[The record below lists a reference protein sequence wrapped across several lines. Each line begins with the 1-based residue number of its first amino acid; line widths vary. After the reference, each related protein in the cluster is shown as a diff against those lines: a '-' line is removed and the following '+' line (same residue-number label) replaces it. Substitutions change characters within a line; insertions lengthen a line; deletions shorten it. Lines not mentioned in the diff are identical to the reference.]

1 MRPVFNKK
9 ALYSDTTSN
18 YVFPQE
24 PTAYEEITIRFRTG
38 RDNVDQAYME
48 WNGVSHLMTK
58 VSHSEMFDF
67 YEIQVQLENEPISY
81 CFKVQSGK
89 IIYYFDQ
96 RGAVMTPEAD
106 YLFTI
111 IPGFSTPEWA
121 KGAVFIMVMR
131 RMMFW
136 TENIIISVT
145 ILSKYQKN
153 SGINTRHRWGF
164 VNSMAEICREY

>member
-58 VSHSEMFDF
+58 VSHSEMSDF

-81 CFKVQSGK
+81 CFKVQSGE

-96 RGAVMTPEAD
+96 RGAVTTPEAD
-106 YLFTI
+106 YLFMV
-111 IPGFSTPEWA
+111 IPGFFTPEWA
-121 KGAVFIMVMR
+121 KGAVMYQIYVDRFYNGDPANDVL
-131 RMMFW
+131 
-136 TENIIISVT
+136 NPIST
-145 ILSKYQKN
+145 
-153 SGINTRHRWGF
+153 
-164 VNSMAEICREY
+164 

>member
-1 MRPVFNKK
+1 MDSYLFNQQYMATMRPVFNKK

-81 CFKVQSGK
+81 CFKVQSGE

-96 RGAVMTPEAD
+96 
-106 YLFTI
+106 LFH
-111 IPGFSTPEWA
+111 F
-121 KGAVFIMVMR
+121 K
-131 RMMFW
+131 
-136 TENIIISVT
+136 
-145 ILSKYQKN
+145 K
-153 SGINTRHRWGF
+153 TRPSSYAIRL
-164 VNSMAEICREY
+164 